1 MSLLRKIIVIVSFF
15 LLMNVIDYLQVD
27 TVQLLSP
34 KTLAALGFIFLAA
47 YAFGDLAFQF
57 KLPKISGYLIAGII
71 FGPYSEFIF
80 GTDILSVF
88 SLDVVNDIKLI
99 NGLAVG
105 LIALTAG
112 GELRISELRPIFKGM
127 TYVILFKLLF
137 ISTII
142 FAVVLL
148 SAPYV
153 PIFASQPF
161 AVILAIAIFLSI
173 LMLGT
178 SPAATIAVINETQS
192 KGRMTNF
199 VLGTAVLKDVVM
211 VLLLAFGIT
220 YAKLN
225 LSADGGFEWGLIFDN
240 ILELLFSLG
249 AGAVFGY
256 LFILYFKY
264 VNSEKVLFILS
275 AILIITEISNA
286 LHLDSL
292 LVFIAIGFFV
302 QNFSKFGHDFIDPI
316 EKLSVPI
323 YVVFFTIAGAGLNIE
338 SFYLAYQIAIL
349 VFVVRIILIYISS
362 KLGTKLANEPQPIQQ
377 NLWLGFI
384 SQSAVV
390 IGLSIIILQKVP
402 EIGGV
407 FNPIIIGIVGLNL
420 LFGPVS
426 FKFALRKVK
435 ETRDSVEGE
444 SELKPEPVI
453 RKKITE
459 FEPLP
464 AKKIIKPDFENETLN
479 QKVDELRSKLV
490 NIFLEFQNNFINK
503 RSEGSIEFFYQI
515 TEKYIDEYQKL
526 KSVFT
531 KPRVSAKEL
540 KTQILNV
547 QSDIA
552 DWFAGLC
559 FARKNIEKEILTA
572 EHLLQRLFDDL
583 KEFCD
588 EADEYIIVTQEDDRF
603 ITREEDSLKVKIG
616 KSLTRL
622 NRSLRKISGIK
633 APIKRKIPFI
643 KLVKY
648 YFDWQ
653 IPAEM
658 EKIAFFVG
666 MERLTV
672 LQRVKKIY
680 DDLTYNFEEL
690 LNLIAEHKDIEA
702 VSTIAL
708 DKLNDIH
715 EKLKAEIRIVNDE
728 ITQSNQNINVRL
740 EYAFANPYN
749 EFLEALTNAGTVELS
764 HRKFDFSKIYKKSL
778 EAKESTL
785 ETIRFWVNYFL
796 GYLGV
801 SERDAKI
808 YLLAGK
814 VNSVIDDT
822 MIRFSDTINESLRS
836 ITTELIRLF
845 KKMNSELA
853 NPALIKIE
861 NILKIKE
868 QVSIYRNE
876 LLLLLHEKG
885 ITRLSNINKS
895 KKFNTIITVLLE
907 NFSNLAQSCDPTI
920 QVLDQKDFEI
930 KETKTEYIPLKTLQF
945 RAIVKSF
952 LEKDLSREISKINEI
967 ISSHLTSSIYEL
979 KNISNI
985 VNYHFTAAVDE
996 IDRKPK
1002 SDAEL
1007 KKILD
1012 DTILE
1017 SAKLIKDKV
1026 KIWDREIDN
1035 LEREIEVGLTEKIY
1049 RSISRLKHIVTHEPT
1064 KYAAHHLEQEERLI
1078 KIKSFYFKIYDNI
1091 LEKFHSSK
1099 KYISSQYQEL
1109 LRPIFKEVKHRVLEE
1124 FKDTSTIIY
1133 CYNQTIIDPK
1143 VYETLPFIYR
1153 KLFDYNSSE
1162 VTEFIIGRDDEREV
1176 IIQANQRVLNNLPGS
1191 VAIIGDAG
1199 TGKSSLINYYLKD
1212 YSSGENVLRI
1222 NFTQSLDSDRDLLN
1236 VLVDLFKLD
1245 YVHSFEELRDELLL
1259 PGQSYTVILEDIH
1272 ELFLRRYG
1280 GFNAIRKL
1288 LLLISETSHKVF
1300 WITSISSH
1308 AWQLLNNFLIIS
1320 NYFPYQIHTEDLSR
1334 EELKDALLSRHQTS
1348 GFDVEYLP
1356 SETAKLKRQFKHAF
1370 GAEEKRNILEIEFF
1384 NDLAKACEG
1393 NITSAM
1399 FYWLRSIES
1408 IRGNIIRLNPLKK
1421 IDFSFLQIYEVKKL
1435 LTLASLIRHGNL
1447 KISEHQKI
1455 FNLGFDESLAILNF
1469 LSTTNLVLY
1478 EVNQYQEKVFYI
1490 NRAIYKPLEL
1500 ELKRLNVFE

>member
-1 MSLLRKIIVIVSFF
+1 
-15 LLMNVIDYLQVD
+15 MNVIDYLQVE
-27 TVQLLSP
+27 TVQLFNP

-47 YAFGDLAFQF
+47 YAFGDLAYQF

-71 FGPYSEFIF
+71 FGPYSKFIF
-80 GTDILSVF
+80 GTDLLSVF
-88 SLDVVNDIKLI
+88 SLDVVNDIRLI

-112 GELRISELRPIFKGM
+112 GELRISELKPIFKGM

-137 ISTII
+137 ISTMI

-153 PIFASQPF
+153 PIFASQSF
-161 AVILAIAIFLSI
+161 AVILAVAIFLAI

-199 VLGTAVLKDVVM
+199 VLGTAVLKDVLM
-211 VLLLAFGIT
+211 VILLALGISL
-220 YAKLN
+220 AKLN
-225 LSADGGFEWGLIFDN
+225 FSENVGFEWSLISTNIFD
-240 ILELLFSLG
+240 LFLSLG

-256 LFILYFKY
+256 LFVLYFRY
-264 VNSEKVLFILS
+264 VNAEKVLFILS
-275 AILIITEISNA
+275 SILIITEISNA
-286 LHLDSL
+286 LHLDTL
-292 LVFIAIGFFV
+292 LVFISIGFFV

-338 SFYLAYQIAIL
+338 AFYLSYQIAIL
-349 VFVVRIILIYISS
+349 VFAVRILLMYIAA
-362 KLGTKLANEPQPIQQ
+362 KLGTKIANEPKPLQQ
-377 NLWLGFI
+377 NVWMGFI

-402 EIGGV
+402 EINAV

-426 FKFALRKVK
+426 FKFALRRVK
-435 ETRDSVEGE
+435 ETADSKAEE
-444 SELKPEPVI
+444 KELKVETII

-459 FEPLP
+459 LEPLP
-464 AKKIIKPDFENETLN
+464 AKKLIKPNFEDKLLN
-479 QKVDELRSKLV
+479 QKVELLRSKLV

-526 KSVFT
+526 RDTFT
-531 KPRVSAKEL
+531 KPKVSGKEL
-540 KTQILNV
+540 KIHILTV

-552 DWFAGLC
+552 DWFGDLC
-559 FARKNIEKEILTA
+559 LRRKNIEKEILTA
-572 EHLLQRLFDDL
+572 EHLLQRLFDEL

-588 EADEYIIVTQEDDRF
+588 EADEYIIVNQ
-603 ITREEDSLKVKIG
+603 EEDKFIPKADDTIKIKIG
-616 KSLTRL
+616 KSLKRFNQKTQQVL
-622 NRSLRKISGIK
+622 GVKV
-633 APIKRKIPFI
+633 PIKRKIPFI

-653 IPAEM
+653 IPTEM

-680 DDLTYNFEEL
+680 DDVTLNFEEL
-690 LNLIAEHKDIEA
+690 LNLIAEHKDIKA
-702 VSTIAL
+702 VATIAL

-749 EFLEALTNAGTVELS
+749 DFLESVSKAGTVELS
-764 HRKFDFSKIYKKSL
+764 HRKFDFSKIYKRSL

-814 VNSVIDDT
+814 VNTVIDDI
-822 MIRFSDTINESLRS
+822 MIRFSDAINESLRL
-836 ITTELIRLF
+836 ITSDLLRLF
-845 KKMNSELA
+845 KKINSEFS
-853 NPALIKIE
+853 NDELIKIE
-861 NILKIKE
+861 NSLKIKE
-868 QVSIYRNE
+868 SVNIYRNE

-885 ITRLSNINKS
+885 ITKLSNINKS

-907 NFSNLAQSCDPTI
+907 NFSNLAQTCDPNI
-920 QVLDQKDFEI
+920 QVLDEKDFEI
-930 KETKTEYIPLKTLQF
+930 KETKTEYIPLKTLPF

-952 LEKDLSREISKINEI
+952 LEKDLSREVSKINEI

-985 VNYHFTAAVDE
+985 VSYHFTAAVDE
-996 IDRKPK
+996 IERNPK
-1002 SDAEL
+1002 SNSEL
-1007 KKILD
+1007 KKVLH

-1017 SAKLIKDKV
+1017 SSKLIKDKV

-1049 RSISRLKHIVTHEPT
+1049 KSISRLKYIVTHEPT
-1064 KYAAHHLEQEERLI
+1064 TYAARYIEHEERLV
-1078 KIKSFYFKIYDNI
+1078 KIKSFYFKIYDKM
-1091 LEKFHSSK
+1091 LEKLLSAKRYFSSR
-1099 KYISSQYQEL
+1099 YQEL
-1109 LRPIFKEVKHRVLEE
+1109 LRPIFKEVKQKVFED
-1124 FKDTSTIIY
+1124 FKDKSTIIY

-1143 VYETLPFIYR
+1143 TYETLPFIYR
-1153 KLFDYNSSE
+1153 KLFDYSSSE
-1162 VTEFIIGRDDEREV
+1162 VTEFIVGREDEKDLMNR
-1176 IIQANQRVLNNLPGS
+1176 ASLRVYNALPGS

-1199 TGKSSLINYYLKD
+1199 TGKSSLINYFLKD
-1212 YSSGENVLRI
+1212 YPSGESVFRL
-1222 NFTQSLDSDRDLLN
+1222 NFTNSIDNERELLN
-1236 VLVDLFKLD
+1236 YLIDLFKLD

-1259 PGQSYTVILEDIH
+1259 PGQSHTVILEDIH
-1272 ELFLRRYG
+1272 KLFLRRYG
-1280 GFNAIRKL
+1280 GFDAIKKL
-1288 LLLISETSHKVF
+1288 LLLISETSHKIF
-1300 WITSISSH
+1300 WIVSITSH

-1320 NYFPYQIHTEDLSR
+1320 NYFPFQIKTENLSKD
-1334 EELKDALLSRHQTS
+1334 ELKDALLSRHQTS
-1348 GFDVEYLP
+1348 GFDLEYLP
-1356 SETAKLKRQFKHAF
+1356 SETTKLKRQFKHAF
-1370 GAEEKRNILEIEFF
+1370 GAEEKKSILEDEFF
-1384 NDLAKACEG
+1384 NDLSKACEG
-1393 NITSAM
+1393 NITSAI
-1399 FYWLRSIES
+1399 FYWLRSISS
-1408 IRGNIIRLNPLKK
+1408 IRGNTIQLNPLKK
-1421 IDFSFLQIYEVKKL
+1421 IDFSFLQFYEVKKL
-1435 LTLASLIRHGNL
+1435 LTLASLVRHGNL
-1447 KISEHQKI
+1447 KIPEHQKI
-1455 FNLGFDESLAILNF
+1455 FNLSFDDSLAVLNF
-1469 LSTTNLVLY
+1469 LSTTNLVQY
-1478 EVNQYQEKVFYI
+1478 EVNQYQEKVFFI
-1490 NRAIYKPLEL
+1490 NHAIYKPLEI
-1500 ELKRLNVFE
+1500 ELRRLNIFE